1 MFDCVVFS
9 VIVAR
14 AVFFCCLGTLAV
26 RTSAGAAVRVRVVV
40 AVRAVRFGCV
50 LRVDVVLVLVIMFCW
65 VVRARV
71 RGTDVRAVVV
81 GARWEMFVVRLL
93 VSLRWI
99 VFASR
104 TAASAVQTPII
115 TVRAS
120 CRTFLIRLLY
130 I

>member
-1 MFDCVVFS
+1 M
-9 VIVAR
+9 
-14 AVFFCCLGTLAV
+14 